1 MTLRHALPVLLI
13 SAALASA
20 QGPRRAPGFALPDIK
35 LLAQQ
40 PGGRFHDL
48 ADYRGKILVLEF
60 FQTTCPHC
68 ARFADILAEIPEKY
82 GNKVSI
88 LAVANL
94 STDPPTQVLQYVNG
108 HKIPYP
114 VLLDQGQMMFS
125 YVQSPGHAEVPHV
138 YVIDPSGYIRADYA
152 YDFSTRDIFEGKGL
166 FAEIDKVLSKK

>member
-1 MTLRHALPVLLI
+1 MTIRNVLPVLLI

-40 PGGRFHDL
+40 PGGKFHDL

-68 ARFADILAEIPEKY
+68 AHFADILAQIPQKY
-82 GNKVSI
+82 GNKVEI

-94 STDPPTQVLQYVNG
+94 NTDPPTQVLQYVNDR
-108 HKIPYP
+108 KIPYP

-152 YDFSTRDIFEGKGL
+152 YDLSTRDIFEGKGL
-166 FAEIDKVLSKK
+166 FTEIDKVLSKK